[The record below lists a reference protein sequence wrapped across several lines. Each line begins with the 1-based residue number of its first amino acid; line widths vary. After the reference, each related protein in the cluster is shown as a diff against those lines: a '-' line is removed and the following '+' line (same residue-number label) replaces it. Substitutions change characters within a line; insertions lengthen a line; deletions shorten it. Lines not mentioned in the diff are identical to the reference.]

1 MMSLKGAFSNNKEK
15 KFMVFV
21 CTGNTCR
28 SPMAEG
34 IANHLFQKEGLAEMW
49 YALSAGT
56 AVYGRYP
63 AASCAIEVMRELGVD
78 ISAHRTKSIRELPL
92 FGDVVFVGMTEAH
105 VQAVIAEGVCP
116 KDYAIRL
123 FDLYLKCGG
132 SKERAS
138 SMFLCD
144 NGDVPDP
151 FGSSYKIYL
160 DTAITIKNLLL
171 PVIET
176 IRQSHGS
183 LPLSS
188 FV

>member
-1 MMSLKGAFSNNKEK
+1 MFSKGVFSDNKER

-34 IANHLFQKEGLAEMW
+34 IANYLFQKEGLAGRW

-63 AASCAIEVMRELGVD
+63 AASCAIEVMREFGVD
-78 ISAHRTKSIRELPL
+78 ISAHRTKSVRELPL
-92 FGDVVFVGMTEAH
+92 FDDAVFVGMTGAH
-105 VQAVIAEGVCP
+105 VQAVIAEGVCH
-116 KDYAIRL
+116 KSNAIRL

-132 SKERAS
+132 SKESAS

-151 FGSSYKIYL
+151 VGSSYKIYL
-160 DTAITIKNLLL
+160 DTAMTIRKLLL

-176 IRQSHGS
+176 IRQSHGN
-183 LPLSS
+183 LPLST